1 LVGSKKVLEE
11 VFALQLIDVFCLD
24 FEYREKAEKGD
35 STIYCILAFRR
46 QKNHFF
52 SVFVKSVILQQNSF
66 FFISLKRVIFVL
78 LTK

>member
-35 STIYCILAFRR
+35 STIFCILAFGR
-46 QKNHFF
+46 QKNHFKAF
-52 SVFVKSVILQQNSF
+52 R
-66 FFISLKRVIFVL
+66 SLL
-78 LTK
+78 NL